1 MRTGQFVE
9 HKQGNIGI
17 LLEPSENLESC
28 LVYDVK
34 LGTVDKWPTRDL
46 SQKEGMPEHPLAP
59 VYVVNQIAPAH
70 TGIGQITGGILLANL
85 ITGVTCA
92 VLYFLFHGAAYPRS
106 RICDL
111 GVRQSIS
118 TDAL

>member
-34 LGTVDKWPTRDL
+34 LGTVD
-46 SQKEGMPEHPLAP
+46 
-59 VYVVNQIAPAH
+59 
-70 TGIGQITGGILLANL
+70 
-85 ITGVTCA
+85 
-92 VLYFLFHGAAYPRS
+92 
-106 RICDL
+106 
-111 GVRQSIS
+111 
-118 TDAL
+118 